1 MNRVNHA
8 INVLFLDFDGVIIES
23 VGVKT
28 EAFREL
34 FEVYLDQV
42 DEIVAYHLRN
52 NGVSRFVKFTHIYE
66 HILGLPFDETTRET
80 VGRRFSEIVFDRVV
94 GCPLVPGAEVLLN
107 EFSGRI
113 PIYVISASPEEEL
126 RRVVAA
132 RGLADYFENV
142 HGTPGTK
149 PDHIQRVLRALKLPP
164 SQATLVG
171 DSVEDFKAARTTDI
185 HFIARQNQES
195 FDGAKFPMFPDLFG
209 VAKALRE
216 LLSS

>member
-1 MNRVNHA
+1 MNRVNHT

-34 FEVYLDQV
+34 FEVYIEQV
-42 DEIVAYHLRN
+42 DDIVAYHLRN

-66 HILGLPFDETTRET
+66 HILGLPFDESTRET
-80 VGRRFSEIVFDRVV
+80 VGRRFSEIVFNRVV
-94 GCPLVPGAEVLLN
+94 GCSLVPGAEALLN

-113 PIYVISASPEEEL
+113 PMYVISATPEEEL

-149 PDHIQRVLRALKLPP
+149 AGHIQRILGVLKLSPF
-164 SQATLVG
+164 QATLVG
-171 DSVEDFKAARTTDI
+171 DSVEDFKAARVTGI
-185 HFIARQNQES
+185 HFIGRQNQES
-195 FDGAKFPMFPDLFG
+195 FNGSDFPISPDLFG
-209 VAKALRE
+209 VATTLRE
-216 LLSS
+216 LMSR